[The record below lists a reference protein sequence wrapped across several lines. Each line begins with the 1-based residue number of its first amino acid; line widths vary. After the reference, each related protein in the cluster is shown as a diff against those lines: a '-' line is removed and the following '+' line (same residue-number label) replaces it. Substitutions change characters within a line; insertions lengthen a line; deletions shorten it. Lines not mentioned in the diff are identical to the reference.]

1 MSEAMAIPLVGGASR
16 LRHIENIYT
25 SINGGRSM
33 NFSIE
38 QWGEIK
44 FHFETMFHGL
54 GEVETSEEQLRFTSI
69 EPFVATGILLSRQ
82 GKMAANMP
90 LHNLDSTFHHVRFDD
105 MLEAVTLIG
114 DGFNYTYRIPREL
127 LPLRQTDNFQ

>member
-1 MSEAMAIPLVGGASR
+1 MVIPQVGGASR

-25 SINGGRSM
+25 SINDGRSM

-38 QWGEIK
+38 QWGQIK
-44 FHFETMFHGL
+44 IHFETMFHGL

-69 EPFVATGILLSRQ
+69 EPYVATGISLSRQ

-105 MLEAVTLIG
+105 VLEALTLLG
-114 DGFNYTYRIPREL
+114 DGFNYTYRIPKEL
-127 LPLRQTDNFQ
+127 LPLRQTNHNDS

>member
-1 MSEAMAIPLVGGASR
+1 MSEAMVIPLVGGASR

-114 DGFNYTYRIPREL
+114 DGFNYTYRIPDEIL
-127 LPLRQTDNFQ
+127 AIKSDSD

>member
-1 MSEAMAIPLVGGASR
+1 MVIPLVGGASR